1 VETTPANR
9 PRHPALWVP
18 SLYFAEGVP
27 YVIVMT
33 MSVVMYT
40 DLGVSKTDIGLCT
53 SWLYLPWVLKPL
65 WSPLVDMKGAKRG
78 WIVAMEFAVSAAL
91 ALAALS
97 VRGPR
102 FFILSLLVFLL
113 MAFASAT
120 HDIAADGF
128 YMLGLSAHGQS
139 WWSGMRSA
147 FYRVAMIAGSGW
159 LVMLAGALEK
169 KDGAARAWFVVL
181 LTAAAGFLLLGAWHC
196 VMLPF
201 PASDGPAPAGRS
213 PAAGFL
219 AAFQSF
225 FQKPG
230 VGMAL
235 AFMLTYR
242 FDEAQLSK
250 VLQPFLLD
258 NRPAGG
264 LGLETGRVGL
274 AYGTFGILA
283 LTCGGL
289 LGGFAAAKY
298 GLKKVLPFMVC
309 FMYLPKLVFVF
320 LSWLQPSDFRV
331 ICGAVAVEQLG
342 YGAGFVAFM
351 LYLLYFSDGPHRTAH
366 YALCTGFMA
375 LGMMIPGMWSGWLAD
390 YLGYRWFFI
399 WVICSAVPGFIIAL
413 RLKVDPQFGR
423 KSGPKQEPLA

>member
-1 VETTPANR
+1 
-9 PRHPALWVP
+9 VP

-40 DLGVSKTDIGLCT
+40 NLGVSKTDIALCT
-53 SWLYLPWVLKPL
+53 SWLYLPWVVKPL
-65 WSPLVDMKGAKRG
+65 WSPLVDMTRTKRS

-91 ALAALS
+91 ALAAFS

-139 WWSGMRSA
+139 WWSGLRSA
-147 FYRVAMIAGSGW
+147 FYRLAMIAGGGW
-159 LVMLAGALEK
+159 LVMLAGAMEK
-169 KDGAARAWFVVL
+169 KGDAARAWFVVL
-181 LTAAAGFLLLGAWHC
+181 LAAAGAFLLLGAWHC

-201 PASDGPAPAGRS
+201 PASDGPAPSGRS

-219 AAFQSF
+219 GAFQSF

-235 AFMLTYR
+235 AFILTYR
-242 FDEAQLSK
+242 FDEAQLSR

-258 NRPAGG
+258 NRRAGG

-320 LSWLQPSDFRV
+320 LSWFQPSDFRV

-390 YLGYRWFFI
+390 HLGYRRFFL
-399 WVICSAVPGFIIAL
+399 WVICSAVPGLVIAL
-413 RLKVDPQFGR
+413 RLKVDPRFGR
-423 KSGPKQEPLA
+423 KSGPEQELLA